1 VIRNSMVNRGATEV
15 RRVSRGQQRESSW
28 NALQHAFGLRM
39 LLQCVLA
46 VFREKTFAT
55 ANAASP
61 DINFYIHPT
70 DIVECMAKSLLER
83 KFVLLFGH
91 RQSGKTTIAHSTV
104 SYLQNISQNIQ
115 VPGYEQTGFEVYY
128 ISFQSGIEFGSTPRF
143 WWSLC
148 ATLMA
153 KDNSRFKFED
163 ASRSASS
170 ATFLSFFSK
179 CPKSRQKPV
188 ILIIDEASMLY
199 EIKDTPGGIVDQFIG
214 TLRAIKD
221 DVTGCCLHS
230 IALVGTESV
239 RDVLTSRQVKGRS
252 IYSPFSE
259 EGSYQSSR
267 FSQNEVQDLLKQF
280 VSVKKIEL
288 DVNEI
293 ANDIYELTSGHK
305 GLVGIC
311 GNFIENTLLKC
322 SRTVSF
328 QDWNKNATKLRTFIW
343 GKPTYDSIM
352 RALTVLTPAQRN
364 TLGNVLR
371 YGYDVVQMND
381 EIKFLLAEGMCV
393 RAGESFDAII
403 IQCGAPVLS
412 SMMLS
417 RICGPAFAIPEP
429 PQETNKL
436 DIDWLLRHTIENLSM
451 QHISAKQ
458 TRNVTSTPSE
468 YSFQAEFVTVIK
480 NLLGSAYPDLL
491 YRVLPEVKERHDN
504 GNWRRRLD
512 ILICDTNLPRYGFEL
527 VVAADQANFD
537 KHMDNADEYGELHNC
552 KMYLI
557 NLCTREDL
565 TNYFGKPWIQ
575 ERVMPVH
582 VLYDEL
588 EGKASLIYKHQT
600 ISILIN
606 SVTWSVIFD
615 DTPVN
620 SLEW

>member
-1 VIRNSMVNRGATEV
+1 
-15 RRVSRGQQRESSW
+15 
-28 NALQHAFGLRM
+28 
-39 LLQCVLA
+39 
-46 VFREKTFAT
+46 
-55 ANAASP
+55 
-61 DINFYIHPT
+61 
-70 DIVECMAKSLLER
+70 MAKSLLEC

-91 RQSGKTTIAHSTV
+91 RQSGKTTITHSTV

-153 KDNSRFKFED
+153 KDNSQFKFED
-163 ASRSASS
+163 SSQSASS

-179 CPKSRQKPV
+179 RPKSRQKPMM
-188 ILIIDEASMLY
+188 LIIDEASMLY

-221 DVTGCCLHS
+221 DITGCCLHS
-230 IALVGTESV
+230 IALVGTVSV
-239 RDVLTSRQVKGRS
+239 RDVLISRQVKCRS
-252 IYSPFSE
+252 IYSPFLE
-259 EGSYQSSR
+259 EESYKSSR
-267 FSQNEVQDLLKQF
+267 FSQNEVQDLLNQF

-293 ANDIYELTSGHK
+293 ANDIYELTFGHK

-328 QDWNKNATKLRTFIW
+328 QDWNKNATKLRTFVW
-343 GKPTYDSIM
+343 GKPTYYSIM
-352 RALTVLTPAQRN
+352 RAITVLTSAPRN
-364 TLGNVLR
+364 TLVFQHFFTL
-371 YGYDVVQMND
+371 
-381 EIKFLLAEGMCV
+381 
-393 RAGESFDAII
+393 
-403 IQCGAPVLS
+403 
-412 SMMLS
+412 
-417 RICGPAFAIPEP
+417 
-429 PQETNKL
+429 
-436 DIDWLLRHTIENLSM
+436 NLSV
-451 QHISAKQ
+451 QHIFAKQ
-458 TRNVTSTPSE
+458 TRNVASKPSE

-491 YRVLPEVKERHDN
+491 YRVPPEVKECHDN

-512 ILICDTNLPRYGFEL
+512 ILMCDTNLPRYGFEL

-565 TNYFGKPWIQ
+565 TNYFGKTLIQ
-575 ERVMPVH
+575 KRVTPVH
-582 VLYDEL
+582 VLYEL
-588 EGKASLIYKHQT
+588 KGKASLIYKHQT
-600 ISILIN
+600 ISVLIT
-606 SVTWSVIFD
+606 SATWSVIFD